1 MSRIRSVHPGFFR
14 DDRLVPCSA
23 FARLLFIGLGVEADD
38 KGIFEWKPV
47 TLKMSIFPGDSI
59 DVVPLLDELIE
70 AGSVMKFEAA
80 GRAYGAIRNFR
91 KFQKPKT
98 PNDIHP
104 MPDHV
109 AEYVAFPR
117 KGEIEAVE
125 ADPFPTSGEKS
136 PQMEDGGWKMEDEE
150 QLPPPVL
157 ETARPQEGARD
168 LFMEFMEAYPDHPQ
182 SSETAARAAFSKLT
196 PDEQEQI
203 VKQAERKARWTAQE
217 AQERGRSIEAQSR
230 YSKTA
235 ANFIESGMWREPIRL
250 KSEFVSTL
258 PADAQVVHRS
268 QIELFHECE
277 TLSGE
282 TVPPFMAKKSWPA
295 PVVAKAVANI
305 KARASPQ
312 AASQTTTALH

>member
-1 MSRIRSVHPGFFR
+1 
-14 DDRLVPCSA
+14 
-23 FARLLFIGLGVEADD
+23 
-38 KGIFEWKPV
+38 
-47 TLKMSIFPGDSI
+47 
-59 DVVPLLDELIE
+59 
-70 AGSVMKFEAA
+70 
-80 GRAYGAIRNFR
+80 
-91 KFQKPKT
+91 
-98 PNDIHP
+98 
-104 MPDHV
+104 
-109 AEYVAFPR
+109 
-117 KGEIEAVE
+117 
-125 ADPFPTSGEKS
+125 
-136 PQMEDGGWKMEDEE
+136 MEDEE